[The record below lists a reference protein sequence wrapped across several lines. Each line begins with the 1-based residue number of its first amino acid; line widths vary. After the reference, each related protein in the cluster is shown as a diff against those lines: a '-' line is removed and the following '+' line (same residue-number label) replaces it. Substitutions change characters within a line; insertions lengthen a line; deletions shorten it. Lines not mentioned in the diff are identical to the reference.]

1 MYLVLSVIVII
12 ICILMI
18 LIVLVQNQKGGGL
31 SANFTS
37 AGQTMGVRRTTDFLE
52 KSTWTMAVALMLF
65 SIVAGILSVPKRDVE
80 QRSVIE
86 DQIQNVI
93 DPNAI
98 PTFPTS
104 PPQDAGSGS
113 GDQNQ

>member
-1 MYLVLSVIVII
+1 MYLVISVIVITV
-12 ICILMI
+12 CILMI

-37 AGQTMGVRRTTDFLE
+37 TGQTMGVRRTTDFLE
-52 KSTWTMAVALMLF
+52 KSTWTMAIALMLF
-65 SIVAGILSVPKRDVE
+65 SIVAGILSVPAREEE

-93 DPNAI
+93 DPSAI
-98 PTFPTS
+98 PTFPTTT
-104 PPQDAGSGS
+104 PQDPGSGT
-113 GDQNQ
+113 GDQGQ

>member
-1 MYLVLSVIVII
+1 MHLVISVIVII
-12 ICILMI
+12 VCILMI

-37 AGQTMGVRRTTDFLE
+37 TGQTMGVRRTTDFLE
-52 KSTWTMAVALMLF
+52 KSTWTMAVAIMLF
-65 SIVAGILSVPKRDVE
+65 SIIAGILSVPAREEE

-86 DQIQNVI
+86 NQIQNVI

-98 PTFPTS
+98 PTFPTTT
-104 PPQDAGSGS
+104 PRDAGG
-113 GDQNQ
+113 GADDQDQ